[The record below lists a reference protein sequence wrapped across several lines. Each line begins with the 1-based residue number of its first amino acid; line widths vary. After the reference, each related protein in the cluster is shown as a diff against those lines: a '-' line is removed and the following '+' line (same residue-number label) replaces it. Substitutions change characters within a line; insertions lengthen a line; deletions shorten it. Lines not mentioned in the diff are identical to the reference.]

1 MNKEGYCIYCPKKCH
16 WSKHKNENYII
27 ENVIEEKTITLDKLK
42 KRYDDNKNKISEK
55 KQLFNATREQLIKL
69 SLECFDILKEIINSF
84 NLLSKIALNKSMFE
98 SEEEYIDLLI
108 EEEKAFHE
116 TGWQTRINSL
126 YSIKKVKTKLR
137 EVYKDDDKVL
147 AKAGEFVE
155 KIVNKYYDMNLD
167 EDKIENIDEFTIF

>member
-1 MNKEGYCIYCPKKCH
+1 
-16 WSKHKNENYII
+16 
-27 ENVIEEKTITLDKLK
+27 
-42 KRYDDNKNKISEK
+42 
-55 KQLFNATREQLIKL
+55 
-69 SLECFDILKEIINSF
+69 
-84 NLLSKIALNKSMFE
+84 MFE

-155 KIVNKYYDMNLD
+155 KIVNKYYDMDLD
-167 EDKIENIDEFTIF
+167 EDKIENIDECPIF